1 MGFPSEVT
9 NRGRPRDP
17 ETDRR
22 IVDTALRLLGRDGY
36 ARMSMDAVAAE
47 AGVTK
52 PTIYRRYSGKA
63 ELATA
68 ALARLAASREQS
80 APEPTG
86 VLQSDLVRQL
96 RHFQAGVERPYGVT
110 LVGTVLAEEH
120 ETPELIE
127 LYRRLIVGPRRAMV
141 RAVLEQAQARGE
153 LDAMADLDA
162 AVNALVGSYYATY
175 LAEGS
180 VDEGWADRT
189 VSTVLGGLLPAQGPP
204 GPR

>member
-22 IVDTALRLLGRDGY
+22 ILDTALRLLGRDGY

-86 VLQSDLVRQL
+86 VLQIDLVRQL

-141 RAVLEQAQARGE
+141 RTVLEQAQERGG
-153 LDAMADLDA
+153 LDAKADLDA